1 MPISEYLRGLRA
13 LVGSR
18 LLLLPGV
25 AAIVR
30 DADDRVL
37 FMRRTD
43 NGQWGLPA
51 GAIDPGETP
60 AEAVAREVR
69 EETGLDVR
77 PRRVAGIFGGQGFR
91 VRYENGDE
99 AEYTVIVFDCEVV
112 GGTLSPADGEA
123 LELRYFAP
131 DDAPQLQVAYPRS
144 ILRPPG
150 SDSEPAQFAP
160 AR

>member
-1 MPISEYLRGLRA
+1 MPISDYLRDLRA

-25 AAIVR
+25 AGIVR

-37 FMRRTD
+37 FIRRAD
-43 NGQWGLPA
+43 NGKWGLPA

-60 AEAVAREVR
+60 ADAVAREVR
-69 EETGLDVR
+69 EETGLEVR
-77 PRRVAGIFGGQGFR
+77 PARIAGVFGGAGFR

-112 GGTLSPADGEA
+112 GGALSPIDGEA

-131 DDAPQLQVAYPRS
+131 EEAPQLQVAYPRS
-144 ILRPPG
+144 LLRPPR
-150 SDSEPAQFAP
+150 SSTEPPEFEST
-160 AR
+160 R